1 MNLNKIIDDTLKE
14 KNGKWS
20 RKSLSMFVCMVMSVV
35 VGNYIVFS
43 HLFID
48 RPIASGADTVFL
60 GFLGGALG
68 TAYLTVKDK
77 TENKEYH
84 NKETIG

>member
-1 MNLNKIIDDTLKE
+1 MNVQKIIDDTLKE

-20 RKSLSMFVCMVMSVV
+20 RKSLTMFVCTIMSVIT
-35 VGNYIVFS
+35 GSFIVFS
-43 HLFID
+43 NLFTD
-48 RPIASGADTVFL
+48 TPISGGAEIVFL

-77 TENKEYH
+77 QNEN
-84 NKETIG
+84 G